1 MLFRKPQL
9 RNIHAKIERNVHK
22 TKILHGIFGVR
33 ALESGWLTS
42 EQIETLRRSIK
53 RQLKP
58 KEKIWLRLKPFKVL
72 TGKSR
77 GIRMGKGKGAAKH
90 TVFQTKA
97 GRVLFEFEMKNR
109 RKKWIKQLNAKS
121 PIQLDL
127 VSNFCFDK

>member
-77 GIRMGKGKGAAKH
+77 GIRMGKGKGLAKH

-97 GRVLFEFEMKNR
+97 GRILFEFNKLSLANKGLR
-109 RKKWIKQLNAKS
+109 SLNAKS
-121 PIQLDL
+121 PIKLDF
-127 VSNFCFDK
+127 VFRSTMH